1 MPLYQPDRF
10 ELSEPKT
17 SYTGYVGEETSL
29 TIDYVNK
36 GKSAINNVEATISG
50 DIDSPTP
57 YQRVGTIDG
66 GKNGTIAF
74 AVTPQLEGENQ
85 VKIVITYEDSNGNT
99 KERVFEA
106 TVEAMA
112 YEPADPGMDD
122 PGMIDPEPTSTFP
135 WKYVIIA
142 LVVIAIIALIV
153 LRARKKKAKQKAEQA
168 LWDKWDEEELAEEK
182 QEAAEAAAAEN
193 KETAATGAEEQKK

>member
-1 MPLYQPDRF
+1 M
-10 ELSEPKT
+10 
-17 SYTGYVGEETSL
+17 
-29 TIDYVNK
+29 
-36 GKSAINNVEATISG
+36 
-50 DIDSPTP
+50 
-57 YQRVGTIDG
+57 
-66 GKNGTIAF
+66 
-74 AVTPQLEGENQ
+74 TPQLEGENQ

-122 PGMIDPEPTSTFP
+122 PGMIDPEPASTFP

-142 LVVIAIIALIV
+142 VVAALIV
-153 LRARKKKAKQKAEQA
+153 LLIVLRIEQA

-182 QEAAEAAAAEN
+182 QEAAEAAAAES